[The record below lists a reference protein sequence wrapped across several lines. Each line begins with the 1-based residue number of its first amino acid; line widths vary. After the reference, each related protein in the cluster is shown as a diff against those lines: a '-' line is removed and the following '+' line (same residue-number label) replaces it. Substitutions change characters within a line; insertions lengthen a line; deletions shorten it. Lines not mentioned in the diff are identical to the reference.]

1 MKYAK
6 LESTK
11 LEVAHVARQINL
23 IQQRRQLAPK
33 VEMSFKGLVI

>member
-23 IQQRRQLAPK
+23 IKQRRQLAPK
-33 VEMSFKGLVI
+33 LKCPSRAL